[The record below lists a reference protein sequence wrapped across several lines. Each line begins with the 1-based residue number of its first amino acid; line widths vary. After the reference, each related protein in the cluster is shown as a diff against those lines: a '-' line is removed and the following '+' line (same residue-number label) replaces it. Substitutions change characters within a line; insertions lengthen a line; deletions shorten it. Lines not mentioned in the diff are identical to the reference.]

1 MPQDISD
8 YFTSDSYKRE
18 KRLTS
23 LPSKNVVREGGR
35 GHFVFDFS
43 PKRFPRFTGK
53 GGSGLSAETVR
64 CSFAI

>member
-8 YFTSDSYKRE
+8 YFTSDSYIRQ

-23 LPSKNVVREGGR
+23 LSSKNAVREEGR
-35 GHFVFDFS
+35 GNFVFDFS
-43 PKRFPRFTGK
+43 PKRFPRFTEK